1 MDEEKMRE
9 TYYKYLSD
17 LSEIDEA
24 KAEYRNKKNDID
36 TEWDTSKS
44 IYKEEMEMISD
55 FAKKYGESE
64 ELLLMRRDMGVFYE
78 QEEADFK
85 KQESI
90 LEEEYKALIERE
102 KNIEEEYRKWIISE
116 ETEDKNG

>member
-9 TYYKYLSD
+9 AYYKYLSD

-24 KAEYRNKKNDID
+24 KAVYRNKKNDIY

-90 LEEEYKALIERE
+90 
-102 KNIEEEYRKWIISE
+102 IEEEYRKWIISE

>member
-9 TYYKYLSD
+9 AYYKYLSD

-24 KAEYRNKKNDID
+24 KAVYRNKKNYID
-36 TEWDTSKS
+36 TEWDTSKL

-55 FAKKYGESE
+55 FAKRYGESE

-78 QEEADFK
+78 QEEADLK

-102 KNIEEEYRKWIISE
+102 KNIEEEYRKWMISE

>member
-9 TYYKYLSD
+9 AYYKYLSD

-24 KAEYRNKKNDID
+24 KAVYRNKKNYID
-36 TEWDTSKS
+36 TEWDTSKL

-55 FAKKYGESE
+55 FAKRYGESE

-78 QEEADFK
+78 QEEADLK
-85 KQESI
+85 KQVSI

-102 KNIEEEYRKWIISE
+102 KNIEEEYRKWMISE

>member
-9 TYYKYLSD
+9 AYYKYLSD

-24 KAEYRNKKNDID
+24 KAVYRNKKNYID
-36 TEWDTSKS
+36 TEWDTSKL

-55 FAKKYGESE
+55 FAKRYGESE

-78 QEEADFK
+78 QEESDLK

-102 KNIEEEYRKWIISE
+102 KNIEEEYRKWMISE